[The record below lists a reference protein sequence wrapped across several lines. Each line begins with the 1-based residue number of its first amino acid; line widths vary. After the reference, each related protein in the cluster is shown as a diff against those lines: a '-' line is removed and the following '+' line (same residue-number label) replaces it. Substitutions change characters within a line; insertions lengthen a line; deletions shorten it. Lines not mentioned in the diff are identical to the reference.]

1 MTKIKSLFVTL
12 LLTLGVSTA
21 IAGSHG
27 GTLDLVKERGK
38 LMCGSNTGLAGFGN
52 PNDAGVWEGIDVDVC
67 RAVAAAVFG
76 DANAVEFVPTTS
88 KVRFTVL
95 QSGEIDMLSRNTT
108 WTLSRDVDLGLEF
121 VGVNY
126 YDGQGFMVPASL
138 GVSSATELDG
148 ASVCIQVGTTTEM
161 NLADYF
167 KANGMS
173 YESVPVE
180 TNSEA
185 DAAYVAGRCDVYTT
199 DASGLYAS
207 RAGYPDPSAHVVLPE
222 IISKEPLG
230 PAVRGND
237 SEWADVV
244 RWSLNAMIIGE
255 ELGITSSNVE
265 EMKGSKNP
273 EVLRLLGVEAG
284 YGLSL
289 IHI

>member
-1 MTKIKSLFVTL
+1 MTKIKSLFVSL

-27 GTLDLVKERGK
+27 STLDLVKERGK
-38 LMCGSNTGLAGFGN
+38 LMCGSNTGLAGFGA

-76 DANAVEFVPTTS
+76 DASQVEYVPTTS
-88 KVRFTVL
+88 IVRFTVL

-161 NLADYF
+161 NLAKF
-167 KANGMS
+167 I
-173 YESVPVE
+173 SVVVPTWIQTE
-180 TNSEA
+180 APSNS
-185 DAAYVAGRCDVYTT
+185 VALDT
-199 DASGLYAS
+199 
-207 RAGYPDPSAHVVLPE
+207 P
-222 IISKEPLG
+222 K
-230 PAVRGND
+230 
-237 SEWADVV
+237 
-244 RWSLNAMIIGE
+244 
-255 ELGITSSNVE
+255 
-265 EMKGSKNP
+265 
-273 EVLRLLGVEAG
+273 EAG
-284 YGLSL
+284 TMKP
-289 IHI
+289 